1 MWTALALLVLLIG
14 LGAAGITGR
23 GAVDTRDPE
32 YTARL
37 TPAAV
42 PREPSRQPVT
52 RA

>member
-1 MWTALALLVLLIG
+1 MWTALGLLVLLLV

-23 GAVDTRDPE
+23 GAADTRDPE

-42 PREPSRQPVT
+42 PLDESHRPVAA
-52 RA
+52 R